1 MKHYINYPN
10 LLLLCKECHNKEHEC
25 FTDKKEYKFDEDGN
39 MVKKQISWY
48 NFQEESW

>member
-25 FTDKKEYKFDEDGN
+25 FTDKKEHKFDEDGN
-39 MVKKQISWY
+39 MAKK
-48 NFQEESW
+48 